1 MNIFFISFIIT
12 LIAGL
17 STLIGGFIPFINIS
31 SKEKIIAGSLAF
43 SAGIMVCI
51 SFLDLL
57 PNGFLYLYG
66 KYKIFSIFYIF
77 IFILIGL
84 IIFFILEKVLT
95 KKIDNLFR
103 VGIFSLVGI
112 ILHNIPEGIIT
123 FLLTSKDVKLGL
135 FMGLS
140 IALHNIPE
148 GISIM
153 VPIYYGSNSFKKA
166 FFYTFLAGISEVIG
180 GVVFYI
186 IFKDIFNDLFFGFL
200 FSFVSGIMLYISV
213 YELLPKSLDY
223 KNFSLSLSWFMLG
236 IIFFLLVHIFMH

>member
-1 MNIFFISFIIT
+1 MNTFLISFVIT

-17 STLIGGFIPFINIS
+17 STLIGGFLPFIKIG
-31 SKEKIIAGSLAF
+31 SKEKIIASSLAF

-51 SFLDLL
+51 SILDLL
-57 PNGFLYLYG
+57 PNSFSYLFSE
-66 KYKIFSIFYIF
+66 YKFFSLVYIF
-77 IFILIGL
+77 MFILVGG
-84 IIFFILEKVLT
+84 IIFFILDKLLT
-95 KKIDNLFR
+95 KKVDNLYR

-123 FLLTSKDVKLGL
+123 FLLTSKDIKLGL

-140 IALHNIPE
+140 IAFHNIPE

-153 VPIYYGSNSFKKA
+153 VPIYYGSNNFKKA

-186 IFKDIFNDLFFGFL
+186 IFRDIFNDLFFGFL
-200 FSFVSGIMLYISV
+200 FSFVAGIMLYISI
-213 YELLPKSLDY
+213 YELIPKSLDY
-223 KNFSLSLSWFMLG
+223 KNYSLSLSYFMIG